1 MKLLHKSL
9 VLCLILFLA
18 TACAAAENGNN
29 PDYDSTKKM
38 MVDMLKTDDGKKAI
52 HEIMT
57 EEEYRHDLVMDN
69 LFVRQTIQET
79 LTSDT
84 GKKYWQETM
93 QDPEFAKT
101 FAETMQAEN
110 EKILKRL
117 MKDPEYQQMMMDIMK
132 DQDVQNSIL
141 ELLKAKEYREQTM
154 NIMAEAFESPYFIAK
169 VNEILSKVTE
179 EQLEKQDESEES
191 SGGGGSEEE
200 SKSEEKENE

>member
-1 MKLLHKSL
+1 MTSVL
-9 VLCLILFLA
+9 V
-18 TACAAAENGNN
+18 
-29 PDYDSTKKM
+29 SR
-38 MVDMLKTDDGKKAI
+38 VQSAI
-52 HEIMT
+52 A
-57 EEEYRHDLVMDN
+57 
-69 LFVRQTIQET
+69 
-79 LTSDT
+79 S
-84 GKKYWQETM
+84 
-93 QDPEFAKT
+93 
-101 FAETMQAEN
+101 
-110 EKILKRL
+110 
-117 MKDPEYQQMMMDIMK
+117 MDIMK